1 MMFQIEYLTNECSK
15 NINEKITN
23 LINHE
28 CIEGW
33 FLFNRRVM

>member
-1 MMFQIEYLTNECSK
+1 MMFETEYVTNDSSK
-15 NINEKITN
+15 DINENITN